1 MSEHTAE
8 NGPEGR
14 VPDLD
19 TFMRLIARSPDRDRL
34 ADPQALERQ
43 LFARLAEHDDPMW
56 REVGQQLRGGQMDVR
71 RVAEVGAYW
80 DHLLSELVRQRDS
93 FHRAVAATREA
104 LEAAEA
110 ERSGQDER
118 PS

>member
-1 MSEHTAE
+1 
-8 NGPEGR
+8 
-14 VPDLD
+14 
-19 TFMRLIARSPDRDRL
+19 
-34 ADPQALERQ
+34 
-43 LFARLAEHDDPMW
+43 
-56 REVGQQLRGGQMDVR
+56 MDVR